1 MPPIEIL
8 TVEEAAERAAPTPSN
23 ARESRSAP
31 RRFYALS
38 LKDHLRLLLPFLL
51 LGAVGVVTRIEY
63 PYGWPANELVYFVAD
78 ALIVAMI
85 LGVAFDLFSAKLLV
99 ERVSDALAQ
108 TLVGRG
114 LPIDMQGPVRDV
126 VSTDL
131 IRDHY
136 VKTYGFSAPDNGRVQ
151 VNVEVRYE
159 IRNYSEAVRDYA
171 PELQVESFFQ
181 PDFRFLE
188 YGIAGRKIYSFSDK
202 SLSSKVQAEDDL
214 GVTRVPRSALPM
226 LSLKPVKAG
235 EKSPCQV
242 TWRYGITVPEQYCDV
257 TDLDEATLGAT
268 LQVETLPEDLE
279 FISGYDVTLHHEAGS
294 QSWYFDK
301 AFIAGQ
307 HLRASWFRRRPSM
320 RVTRPSAKS
329 NERLTMQ

>member
-8 TVEEAAERAAPTPSN
+8 SVDEASESAAPTTIPAKDRTP
-23 ARESRSAP
+23 AR

-38 LKDHLRLLLPFLL
+38 VKDHVRLLLPFLL
-51 LGAVGVVTRIEY
+51 AGAVGVLARVKY
-63 PYGWPANELVYFVAD
+63 PYWWPANELVYFLAD

-99 ERVSDALAQ
+99 ERVSDGLAQ

-114 LPIDMQGPVRDV
+114 LPAEMQGLVRDV

-131 IRDHY
+131 VRDHY
-136 VKTYGFSAPDNGRVQ
+136 VKSYAFSSPEDGRVQ

-171 PELQVESFFQ
+171 PELTAETFFQ
-181 PDFRFLE
+181 PEFRFLE
-188 YGIAGRKIYSFSDK
+188 YGIAGRKIYTFSDEN
-202 SLSSKVQAEDDL
+202 LASKVEIEDTL
-214 GVTRVPRSALPM
+214 GVTRVPRSTLPA
-226 LSLKPVKAG
+226 LSLKPLRAG
-235 EKSPCQV
+235 EKAACQV
-242 TWRYGITVPEQYCDV
+242 TWRYGLTVPEQYCDV

-268 LQVETLPEDLE
+268 LHVEALPEELE
-279 FISGYDVTLHHEAGS
+279 FVSGCDASLHHESGS
-294 QSWYFDK
+294 QSWYFER

-307 HLRASWFRRRPSM
+307 HLRAWWFRRKPSSRVPRP
-320 RVTRPSAKS
+320 RP
-329 NERLTMQ
+329 

>member
-8 TVEEAAERAAPTPSN
+8 SVEEASESAAPTTIPAKDRTP
-23 ARESRSAP
+23 AR

-38 LKDHLRLLLPFLL
+38 VKDHVRLLLPFLL
-51 LGAVGVVTRIEY
+51 AGAVGALARAKY
-63 PYGWPANELVYFVAD
+63 PYWWPASELVYFLAD

-99 ERVSDALAQ
+99 ERVSDGLAQ

-114 LPIDMQGPVRDV
+114 LPAEMQGLVRDV

-131 IRDHY
+131 VRDHY
-136 VKTYGFSAPDNGRVQ
+136 VKSYAFSTPENGLVP

-171 PELQVESFFQ
+171 PELTAEIFFH
-181 PDFRFLE
+181 PEFRFLE
-188 YGIAGRKIYSFSDK
+188 YGIAGRKIYTFSDEN
-202 SLSSKVQAEDDL
+202 LSSKVEIEDTL
-214 GVTRVPRSALPM
+214 GVARVPKSALPA
-226 LSLKPVKAG
+226 LSLKPVRAG
-235 EKSPCQV
+235 EKAACQV
-242 TWRYGITVPEQYCDV
+242 TWRYGLTVPEQYCDV

-268 LQVETLPEDLE
+268 LHVETLPEELE
-279 FISGYDVTLHHEAGS
+279 FVSGCDASLHHEAGS
-294 QSWYFDK
+294 QTWYFER

-307 HLRASWFRRRPSM
+307 HLRAWWFRRK
-320 RVTRPSAKS
+320 PSA
-329 NERLTMQ
+329 RVPRPRP

>member
-8 TVEEAAERAAPTPSN
+8 TVEEATERAAPAPPA
-23 ARESRSAP
+23 ARESRSAA
-31 RRFYALS
+31 RRYYALS

-51 LGAVGVVTRIEY
+51 LGAAGVATRLEY

-85 LGVAFDLFSAKLLV
+85 LGIAFDVFSAKLLV
-99 ERVSDALAQ
+99 ERVSDGLAQ
-108 TLVGRG
+108 ALVGRG
-114 LPIDMQGPVRDV
+114 LPLDMQGPVRDV

-131 IRDHY
+131 VRDHY
-136 VKTYGFSAPDNGRVQ
+136 VKTYAFSTPENGRVQ
-151 VNVEVRYE
+151 VNVEVRFE

-171 PELQVESFFQ
+171 PELTVESFFQ
-181 PDFRFLE
+181 PEFRFLE
-188 YGIAGRKIYSFSDK
+188 YGIPGRKIYSFSDK
-202 SLSSKVQAEDDL
+202 NLSSKAQTEDDL
-214 GVTRVPRSALPM
+214 GVSRVPRSSLPM

-235 EKSPCQV
+235 EKSPCYV

-268 LQVETLPEDLE
+268 LQVETLPEELE

-294 QSWYFDK
+294 QSWFFDK

-307 HLRASWFRRRPSM
+307 HLRASWFRRKPSLRVSRPPAKSSE
-320 RVTRPSAKS
+320 RVT
-329 NERLTMQ
+329 MQ